1 MFCHTF
7 RFINDL
13 ITINNKN
20 FEKNMRNIYPAKLKL
35 QKENQININ
44 TNFVDLTIIIANSRF
59 QARVYGK

>member
-20 FEKNMRNIYPAKLKL
+20 FEKNMRNIYPAELEL
-35 QKENQININ
+35 RKENQININ
-44 TNFVDLTIIIANSRF
+44 TNFVDLSIIIANSRF